1 MKNKK
6 MLIWTSLVCLI
17 PILVGAAV
25 IREKEHGTIEH
36 LLVMPVRASEI
47 ACAKIFANGIVIF
60 L

>member
-25 IREKEHGTIEH
+25 YSRLPET
-36 LLVMPVRASEI
+36 MATSAFRAEGRPQ
-47 ACAKIFANGIVIF
+47 A
-60 L
+60 